1 MLTQLPTL
9 AVVIIYLSAALLPA
23 LFLMRYIYRKDSI
36 EKEPKGMLVG
46 LVFLG
51 VAAAVVAVI
60 FETLGTNLLSNYLSA
75 DDPAYTIVLAF
86 LVVAVVEEG
95 AKYLFLVWRTWRDP
109 NFNYRFDGIVYAVFV
124 SLGFAAFENI
134 SYVMGYGLTTA
145 VARALLAIPA
155 HMGFAVFMGYFYGR
169 AKRCNDVGNVR
180 GFVSGC
186 GVFTRVLRRVRAAW
200 HAAFHA
206 CVCCVCDRDVYHRDP
221 ACEERISNGPTG
233 LIELC
238 NRFRRFKRRFFFFGA
253 AADWKKQDC
262 AR

>member
-60 FETLGTNLLSNYLSA
+60 LETLGTGILSNYLQEGM
-75 DDPAYTIVLAF
+75 PAHTIVMAF
-86 LVVAVVEEG
+86 LVVAVAEEG
-95 AKYLFLVWRTWRDP
+95 AKFLFLYWRTWRDP

-145 VARALLAIPA
+145 IARALLAIPA
-155 HMGFAVFMGYFYGR
+155 HMGFAVFMGYFYSR
-169 AKRCNDVGNVR
+169 AKKCADEGNMR
-180 GFVSGC
+180 G
-186 GVFTRVLRRVRAAW
+186 
-200 HAAFHA
+200 
-206 CVCCVCDRDVYHRDP
+206 
-221 ACEERISNGPTG
+221 
-233 LIELC
+233 
-238 NRFRRFKRRFFFFGA
+238 KRRNLSA
-253 AADWKKQDC
+253 ALLVAVLLHGFYDAC
-262 AR
+262 ALLGTLLSALVFLAFVVAMYIIVIRLVKRESRGDEPV